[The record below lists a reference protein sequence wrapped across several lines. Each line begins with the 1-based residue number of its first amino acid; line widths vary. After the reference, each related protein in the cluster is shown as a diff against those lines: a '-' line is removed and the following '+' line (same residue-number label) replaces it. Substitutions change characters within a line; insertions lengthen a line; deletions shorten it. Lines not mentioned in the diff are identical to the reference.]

1 MQLFHS
7 VLYRRGQHLHFYI
20 TIQNLLPVQGKLL
33 LLRWQTILLPHL
45 SKGKMGNLL
54 LKAFH
59 TGINRFWFDIF
70 QICNK
75 FISAIP
81 AEYTVFQKTLLH
93 CLCKVFQTKVS
104 ITMTIGVIIRF
115 KIIYIDKQ
123 EYPRLFL
130 SKLMF
135 NICPESSAIQ
145 DSCQCIRTGQTNISF
160 FIFFYNIL
168 LFSYISLS
176 A

>member
-1 MQLFHS
+1 M
-7 VLYRRGQHLHFYI
+7 R
-20 TIQNLLPVQGKLL
+20 
-33 LLRWQTILLPHL
+33 
-45 SKGKMGNLL
+45 NLL
-54 LKAFH
+54 LKAFY
-59 TGINRFWFDIF
+59 TGIDRFWFHIF

-81 AEYTVFQKTLLH
+81 AEYTVFRKTLLH
-93 CLCKVFQTKVS
+93 CLRKVFQTKVS

-130 SKLMF
+130 SKPMF

-160 FIFFYNIL
+160 FIFSYNIL

>member
-33 LLRWQTILLPHL
+33 
-45 SKGKMGNLL
+45 
-54 LKAFH
+54 
-59 TGINRFWFDIF
+59 
-70 QICNK
+70 
-75 FISAIP
+75 
-81 AEYTVFQKTLLH
+81 LLH

-145 DSCQCIRTGQTNISF
+145 GSCQCIRTGQTNISF